1 MTNNRLTMAKNIT
14 SLHQKKL
21 FNFSCS
27 ACKFNCGKAG
37 DYNRHLLTA
46 KHKGLCTTNGIT
58 SITPNTSI
66 DTDAESFDCL
76 CGKKYKHKSS
86 LWKHKKTCVIIESE
100 LNKAQEKTLAI
111 GAINEETIMKLIQ
124 ENKDIKQMLYAQNET
139 TNKLIDIIPKV
150 INNTTT
156 NNNTINNNQKF
167 NINIFLNEKC
177 KDAIDIKDFI
187 SQIQLT
193 LENLDFSKK
202 EGLEAG
208 LTNVFIENM
217 KKLSLY
223 ERPIHCTDTKRDT
236 LYIKADDK
244 WEKDTDKSKIKDAL
258 KTLNKSH
265 FRLIKQWLDNN
276 PNYME
281 DPSKQDYFARIL
293 KTCAGVFNDEK
304 IIKKICTTNHIKNH
318 IKDLDEN
325 MVE

>member
-1 MTNNRLTMAKNIT
+1 MVLETEKMVDKTIKEKTILRCDICDYSCNN
-14 SLHQKKL
+14 
-21 FNFSCS
+21 NFSW
-27 ACKFNCGKAG
+27 KQHINT
-37 DYNRHLLTA
+37 N
-46 KHKGLCTTNGIT
+46 KHKKACVVINESTTDKTVFQCCNCDKT
-58 SITPNTSI
+58 Y
-66 DTDAESFDCL
+66 
-76 CGKKYKHKSS
+76 KYRSG

-124 ENKDIKQMLYAQNET
+124 ENKDIKQMLYTQNET

-150 INNTTT
+150 INNTTNNT

>member
-1 MTNNRLTMAKNIT
+1 MAKNIT

-21 FNFSCS
+21 FNFSCI
-27 ACKFNCGKAG
+27 ACNFNCGKAG

-46 KHKGLCTTNGIT
+46 KHKILYMTNGIT
-58 SITPNTSI
+58 SITQITSN
-66 DTDAESFDCL
+66 DKNSDSFDCL

-86 LWKHKKTCVIIESE
+86 LSKHKKSCAIVEYE
-100 LNKAQEKTLAI
+100 LNKNNEKTLAI
-111 GAINEETIMKLIQ
+111 GSINEETIMKLIQ
-124 ENKDIKQMLYAQNET
+124 ENKDIKQMLYTQNET

-156 NNNTINNNQKF
+156 NNNIINNNQKF

-177 KDAIDIKDFI
+177 KHAIDIKDFI

-244 WEKDTDKSKIKDAL
+244 WAKDTDKSKIKAAL

-304 IIKKICTTNHIKNH
+304 IIKKICTTNHIKTH
-318 IKDLDEN
+318 INDLDEN